1 MLSKASPNRSI
12 TFEEKLYDDVG
23 RDTSRVDGEG
33 NEGGVVTPEEPLD
46 VELAL
51 ENRRLCEE
59 LSDPN
64 EDGRKGDDGEGE
76 ATDASETA
84 SVTSR

>member
-1 MLSKASPNRSI
+1 MLSKLSPNKSVI
-12 TFEEKLYDDVG
+12 LEEKLYNDVG
-23 RDTSRVDGEG
+23 GDATCVEGEG
-33 NEGGVVTPEEPLD
+33 NEGGVVMPEELLD
-46 VELAL
+46 MELAL

-64 EDGRKGDDGEGE
+64 KDECKGDDGEGE

-84 SVTSR
+84 GVTPR

>member
-1 MLSKASPNRSI
+1 M
-12 TFEEKLYDDVG
+12 
-23 RDTSRVDGEG
+23 
-33 NEGGVVTPEEPLD
+33 TPDELLD

-51 ENRRLCEE
+51 ENRQLCEE

-64 EDGRKGDDGEGE
+64 EDEREGDDGEGE

-84 SVTSR
+84 GVIPRRENDFP